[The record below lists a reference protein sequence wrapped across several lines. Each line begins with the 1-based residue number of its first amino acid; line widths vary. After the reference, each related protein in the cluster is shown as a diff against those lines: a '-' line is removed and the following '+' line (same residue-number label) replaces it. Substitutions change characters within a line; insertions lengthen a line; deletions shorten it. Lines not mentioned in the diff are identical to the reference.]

1 MEGPAKLVL
10 LLVYRALHCRWSEL
24 GTNLCPS
31 QIQTTNLRF
40 LFNLCSS
47 CNTPVRLWWPG
58 SRLTWTIDLLS
69 CGILVELRRSNH
81 LLLLLFYHALESCSI
96 DCESGHCLHFLLLSQ
111 LLLRL
116 VVQNRLLL
124 LFSCSCG
131 HDAGDF
137 VGFDFRSLDA
147 NFISIQYCFFAE
159 LAGVLAA
166 EYVLQASLMDVMCA
180 ISEL

>member
-1 MEGPAKLVL
+1 M
-10 LLVYRALHCRWSEL
+10 
-24 GTNLCPS
+24 
-31 QIQTTNLRF
+31 
-40 LFNLCSS
+40 
-47 CNTPVRLWWPG
+47 
-58 SRLTWTIDLLS
+58 
-69 CGILVELRRSNH
+69 
-81 LLLLLFYHALESCSI
+81 
-96 DCESGHCLHFLLLSQ
+96 LSQ

-124 LFSCSCG
+124 LFSCSSG
-131 HDAGDF
+131 HDASDF

-147 NFISIQYCFFAE
+147 NFIPIQYCFFAE